1 MIDDT
6 LLPFDLPSVRRKK
19 LTIDFDGGN
28 QSSDGGLLL
37 LREAER
43 QLGVCRR
50 LAEAMPDR
58 RDPDRVPHAMFEMVM
73 ARASAIACGY
83 EDAIDLDRLRHDPL
97 MKVAVGRCPE
107 TGAPLASQST
117 ISRLENAPSKTEA
130 ARLSAALLDQF
141 GTSVKPDKLEV
152 LDIDDTFCAAH
163 GGQQL
168 AFWNAHH
175 DERGFA
181 SMHIYHVGRGRP
193 VATILRPARTP
204 KGTEVRTVIKHVTK
218 RLRRHW
224 PKTRIV
230 WRGDSHYGR
239 VEAMKWEEDHDADY
253 ISGLAGNAVLD
264 ALVAE
269 TATNRRFHHAL
280 SSKPK
285 LRTYA
290 SFMYQA
296 GSWKRSRKV
305 VARLECSL
313 QPVAGEPGTRQEVD
327 IRYIVTS
334 LKGSA
339 QHLYDN
345 VYCQR
350 GQMENL
356 IKLHK
361 AQLASDRMSCHSATA
376 NQVRLVLHTAA
387 FWLMHGVRAAI
398 PRANP
403 LAKGEFATIRERL
416 IKIGARVIEHI
427 ARIRVQLP
435 TSCPEGALFRTVALG
450 RRLSGRG
457 AAGPRAPTSRR
468 RRQINPIRVAR
479 RVASHR
485 SSWTDRRCA

>member
-1 MIDDT
+1 MTDDT

-19 LTIDFDGGN
+19 LTVDFNGGN

-43 QLGVCRR
+43 RLGVCRR

-58 RDPDRVPHAMFEMVM
+58 RDPDRVRHAMFEMVM
-73 ARASAIACGY
+73 ARASAIACGH

-107 TGAPLASQST
+107 TGAALASQST
-117 ISRLENAPSKTEA
+117 ISRLENAPSKA
-130 ARLSAALLDQF
+130 QAGRLAAALVDQF
-141 GTSVKPDKLEV
+141 GTTVTPGKLEI

-181 SMHIYHVGRGRP
+181 SMHIYHVASGTP
-193 VATILRPARTP
+193 VAAILRPARTP
-204 KGTEVRTVIKHVTK
+204 KGSEVRTVIKHVSE

-224 PKTRIV
+224 PNTRIV

-239 VEAMKWEEDHDADY
+239 VEAMEWAENNDADY
-253 ISGLAGNAVLD
+253 IFGLAGNAALD
-264 ALVAE
+264 VLVAE
-269 TATNRRFHHAL
+269 AAMYLRFHHAL

-290 SFMYQA
+290 SFTYQA
-296 GSWKRSRKV
+296 GSWKRPRKV

-313 QPVAGEPGTRQEVD
+313 QPGEDGMRQEVD
-327 IRYIVTS
+327 IRYVVTS

-339 QHLYDN
+339 RHLYETI
-345 VYCQR
+345 YCQR

-398 PRANP
+398 PRTNP
-403 LAKGEFATIRERL
+403 FASCEFATIRERL

-435 TSCPEGALFRTVALG
+435 TSCPEGALFRAVALG
-450 RRLSGRG
+450 LMPSG
-457 AAGPRAPTSRR
+457 P
-468 RRQINPIRVAR
+468 
-479 RVASHR
+479 
-485 SSWTDRRCA
+485 

>member
-1 MIDDT
+1 MTDDT
-6 LLPFDLPSVRRKK
+6 LLPFDLPAVRRKK
-19 LTIDFDGGN
+19 LTVDFEGGN
-28 QSSDGGLLL
+28 QSSDAGLLL

-43 QLGVCRR
+43 KVGVCRR
-50 LAEAMPDR
+50 LADAMPDR
-58 RDPDRVPHAMFEMVM
+58 RDPDRILHAMLEMVM
-73 ARASAIACGY
+73 ARSSAIACGY
-83 EDAIDLDRLRHDPL
+83 KDGNDLDLLRHDPA
-97 MKVAVGRCPE
+97 MKLAVGRCPQS
-107 TGAPLASQST
+107 GAALASQST

-130 ARLSAALLDQF
+130 ARLCAALVDQF
-141 GTSVKPDKLEV
+141 GTTVTPGRMEI

-181 SMHIYHVGRGRP
+181 SMHVYHVASGTP
-193 VATILRPARTP
+193 VAAILRPARTP
-204 KGTEVRTVIKHVTK
+204 KGTEVRCVIKHVTK
-218 RLRRHW
+218 RLRQHW
-224 PKTRIV
+224 PNTRIV

-239 VEAMKWEEDHDADY
+239 VEAMEWAESNGEDY
-253 ISGLAGNAVLD
+253 IFGLAGNAALD

-269 TATNRRFHHAL
+269 TADNLRFHHAA
-280 SSKPK
+280 SSHAK

-296 GSWKRSRKV
+296 NSWMRPRKV

-313 QPVAGEPGTRQEVD
+313 QPDTGADVTSTGMRQEVD
-327 IRYIVTS
+327 IRYVVTS
-334 LKGSA
+334 LKGTA
-339 QHLYDN
+339 QHLYEN

-387 FWLMHGVRAAI
+387 FWLMHAVRAAI
-398 PRANP
+398 PTTDP
-403 LAKGEFATIRERL
+403 LAKAEFATIRERL

-427 ARIRVQLP
+427 ARIRIQLP
-435 TSCPEGALFRTVALG
+435 TNCPQGALFRAVAL
-450 RRLSGRG
+450 RLMPSG
-457 AAGPRAPTSRR
+457 P
-468 RRQINPIRVAR
+468 
-479 RVASHR
+479 
-485 SSWTDRRCA
+485 